1 MRRCYQWQTQ
11 SESFGTTDTASSNTQ
26 RPPQTPDIGGNQPSP
41 CDTPLPEAESSKV
54 VYPEEFWHNQTPS
67 DVSRNNCLAR
77 IRTYRTVPENQAL
90 ALPDTQIDA
99 QKLRDSS
106 ELIEIIRSWAALP
119 EALKAGVLA
128 IVRSGKG
135 ERK

>member
-1 MRRCYQWQTQ
+1 V
-11 SESFGTTDTASSNTQ
+11 SNLNFGSS
-26 RPPQTPDIGGNQPSP
+26 G
-41 CDTPLPEAESSKV
+41 
-54 VYPEEFWHNQTPS
+54 
-67 DVSRNNCLAR
+67 R
-77 IRTYRTVPENQAL
+77 IRTYQTASEHQAL

-128 IVRSGKG
+128 IVRSGEG

>member
-1 MRRCYQWQTQ
+1 MRRHSIWRHFRWHWT
-11 SESFGTTDTASSNTQ
+11 SERCCRREKFGVVKNLSFGSS
-26 RPPQTPDIGGNQPSP
+26 G
-41 CDTPLPEAESSKV
+41 
-54 VYPEEFWHNQTPS
+54 
-67 DVSRNNCLAR
+67 R
-77 IRTYRTVPENQAL
+77 IRNYRTVSENQVL

-106 ELIEIIRSWAALP
+106 ELIEIIRSWGALP

-128 IVRSGKG
+128 IVRSGEG